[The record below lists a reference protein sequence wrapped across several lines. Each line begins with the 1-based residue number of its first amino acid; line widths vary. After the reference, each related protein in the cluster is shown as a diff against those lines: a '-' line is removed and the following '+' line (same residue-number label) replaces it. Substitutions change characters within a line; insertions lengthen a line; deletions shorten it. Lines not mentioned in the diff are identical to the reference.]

1 MFWVGVRYRGIAL
14 PDIMKV
20 MQVWL
25 NQRGFKPDDFDFVIS
40 GPGTL
45 VRAQF
50 AEEAEVAEF
59 AQAFAGLVSPAC
71 PSERSE
77 GVEVN
82 GRSREGVRQA
92 ETGP

>member
-1 MFWVGVRYRGIAL
+1 MFRVGAL
-14 PDIMKV
+14 PWNRLLYAPTA
-20 MQVWL
+20 QATARSSEGL
-25 NQRGFKPDDFDFVIS
+25 RFRFS
-40 GPGTL
+40 GSGTL
-45 VRAQF
+45 VRVPF
-50 AEEAEVAEF
+50 AEEDEAVEF
-59 AQAFAGLVSPAC
+59 AQAFAGLVSPAF

>member
-1 MFWVGVRYRGIAL
+1 MPFR
-14 PDIMKV
+14 
-20 MQVWL
+20 
-25 NQRGFKPDDFDFVIS
+25 FS
-40 GPGTL
+40 GSGTL
-45 VRAQF
+45 VRAPF
-50 AEEAEVAEF
+50 AEEDEAAEF

>member
-25 NQRGFKPDDFDFVIS
+25 NQRGFQPKDFDFVIS
-40 GPGTL
+40 GSGTL

-50 AEEAEVAEF
+50 TQEAEAAEF
-59 AQAFAGLVSPAC
+59 AEAFAGFVSPDR
-71 PSERSE
+71 PSEHKEDASE
-77 GVEVN
+77 T
-82 GRSREGVRQA
+82 R
-92 ETGP
+92 P